1 MAEHDEHESEY
12 SDDLIARLGLLWGD
26 GFLSPGGATEVAI
39 VLEGVD
45 LADRHVLDV
54 GCGLGVIDVLLV
66 REHGAQ
72 SVIGIDVEQ
81 KLIDRAITSAAEA
94 GLSDRISFLRVQP
107 GPFPFPDKT
116 FDIVFSKDAMI
127 HIPDKSALF
136 TEVLRIL
143 RPGGVFVA
151 SDWLQSV
158 AAGSSAT
165 MREFCKVIG
174 LTLNLETP
182 DNTQRAL
189 NKAGFVEVALRDRHA
204 WYRDEVRRESSLIR
218 GSLKPEAL
226 ELLGEE
232 AYEHWL
238 DVRGKEDIV
247 LDKGELRPTHLRA
260 RRPG

>member
-1 MAEHDEHESEY
+1 MVEHDEHESEY

-26 GFLSPGGATEVAI
+26 GFLSPGGAAEVAI
-39 VLEGVD
+39 VLEGVGV
-45 LADRHVLDV
+45 AGRHVLDV

-72 SVIGIDVEQ
+72 SVLGIDVEQ
-81 KLIDRAITSAAEA
+81 KFIDRAMTRATEA

-107 GPFPFPDKT
+107 GPFPFPEQT

-127 HIPDKSALF
+127 HIPDKPALYA
-136 TEVLRIL
+136 EVLRVL

-151 SDWLQSV
+151 SDWLQSE

-165 MREFCKVIG
+165 MREFCEVIG
-174 LTLNLETP
+174 LTFNLETP
-182 DNTQRAL
+182 DNTQRTL
-189 NKAGFVEVALRDRHA
+189 DKAGFVEVALSDRHA
-204 WYRDEVRRESSLIR
+204 WYRDEVQRESALIR
-218 GSLKPEAL
+218 GSLKPQAL
-226 ELLGEE
+226 ELLGED

>member
-1 MAEHDEHESEY
+1 MAEHDKQESEY

-26 GFLSPGGATEVAI
+26 GFLSPGGAAEVAI

-45 LADRHVLDV
+45 LAGRHVLDV

-81 KLIDRAITSAAEA
+81 KLIDRAITRAAEA

-116 FDIVFSKDAMI
+116 FDIVFRKDAMI
-127 HIPDKSALF
+127 HIPDKPALY

-143 RPGGVFVA
+143 RPGGAFVA
-151 SDWLQSV
+151 SDWLQSA

-165 MREFCKVIG
+165 MREFCEVTG
-174 LTLNLETP
+174 LTFNLETL
-182 DNTQRAL
+182 DKTRCAL
-189 NKAGFVEVALRDRHA
+189 NDAGFVEVALRDRHA
-204 WYRDEVRRESSLIR
+204 WYRDEVRRESSVIR

-260 RRPG
+260 RRPA

>member
-1 MAEHDEHESEY
+1 MAGNEEHQSEY
-12 SDDLIARLGLLWGD
+12 SDDLIARLELLWGD
-26 GFLSPGGATEVAI
+26 GFLSPGGAAEVAI
-39 VLEGVD
+39 VLEGLDV
-45 LADRHVLDV
+45 AGRHVLDV

-81 KLIDRAITSAAEA
+81 NFIDRAMSRVTEA
-94 GLSDRISFLRVQP
+94 GLSDRISFQQVQP
-107 GPFPFPDKT
+107 GPFPFPDQT

-127 HIPDKSALF
+127 HIPDKPALYA
-136 TEVLRIL
+136 EVLRIL
-143 RPGGVFVA
+143 RPGGAFVA
-151 SDWLQSV
+151 SDWLQS
-158 AAGSSAT
+158 AAAASSAT

-174 LTLNLETP
+174 LTFNLETP
-182 DNTQRAL
+182 DITHRAL

-204 WYRDEVRRESSLIR
+204 WYQDEVHRESSLIR
-218 GSLKPEAL
+218 GSLKSKAM
-226 ELLGEE
+226 ELLGAE